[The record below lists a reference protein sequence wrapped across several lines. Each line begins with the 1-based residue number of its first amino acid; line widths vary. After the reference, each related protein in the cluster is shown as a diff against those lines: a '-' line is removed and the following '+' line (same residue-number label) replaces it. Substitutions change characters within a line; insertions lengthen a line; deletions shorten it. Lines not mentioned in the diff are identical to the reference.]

1 MEKKYEISIL
11 LTQYQDILSKFVHY
25 LIDRKYTHA
34 SIGLNESEDT
44 YYSFTI
50 KGFRR
55 EHPKRHK
62 DKIKKSVCYKIRVT
76 QKQYRK
82 IADSINRFQDNRHFW
97 KYNLPG
103 IFLCKM
109 RIPHRMKW
117 RYFCSQFVT
126 ELLQKAEV
134 LERKASPSLFSPS
147 KLERELLANFKLMEI
162 ITNPI

>member
-50 KGFRR
+50 KGFRK

-62 DKIKKSVCYKIRVT
+62 EKIKKSICYKLRVT
-76 QKQYRK
+76 EKQHEK
-82 IADSINRFQDNRHFW
+82 IKELINEFQEKRNSW

-109 RIPHRMKW
+109 RIPHKMKW

-134 LERKASPSLFSPS
+134 LERKASPSLYFPS
-147 KLERELLANFKLMEI
+147 KLERELLANFKLIEVVY
-162 ITNPI
+162 NPI